1 MAKGKGSLHLVGSQ
15 YSIIVLV
22 FFIPYVIFQ
31 PPATV
36 IMRKIGPRKFLTAI
50 VFLWGACLMVS
61 RAFFSTLVIAN
72 WKTRVSGL

>member
-15 YSIIVLV
+15 YSIIVLL

-36 IMRKIGPRKFLTAI
+36 IMRKIGPRKFLTTI

-61 RAFFSTLVIAN
+61 
-72 WKTRVSGL
+72 